1 MFINPYTFVPID
13 QIQPERKRAE
23 HVSDFEGEEELLTGY
38 VECSLEV
45 KSHVFVPN
53 TTKKFKYLLHDKP
66 KNFHGL
72 EEHYFSEF
80 YSYEDLSAAS
90 NSIPA
95 APPKAPRIPGSEI
108 RGVIRNLYE
117 QLTNS
122 CLPIIDDQNVPTKR
136 TSKPRKAGI
145 LDLVTKELFEG
156 ERVMLNTRRLG
167 GHAHPFGS
175 YVGSTYYTGQK
186 VWFQKTGG
194 SYITGSGF
202 NTGTFGATKIS
213 PVIKGASLPVNSYE
227 GYVLISNEFPRKHHD
242 SIIIKT
248 GSASITLSDRDI
260 ERFEQTLGIYENNG
274 ESKNYIDSYRAATKA
289 ARTGNHLHVYFPVFY
304 LEVGGIYYLS
314 PSMISRD
321 VYSNTID
328 KILEN
333 NHNKH
338 QCCSGKDGEW
348 CPACRLFGMI
358 AKNGEQSIAS
368 RLRFTDTEVF
378 QDFTFSEPRLLEI
391 LGNPRISST
400 EFYLEKPLHNRRY
413 DNVKRQYSGG
423 NANWNYDYITDF
435 YYDRNNNE
443 KPLGQIVYNPKLK
456 GRKVYWLGED
466 KYIKGEDPRLL
477 LDRLSNLGEKEVED
491 FIKKCNL
498 KQRQAVRAL
507 EKGKTSFKVYFED
520 ITEEELACL
529 LYCLSLET
537 ENNPNAGD
545 GENSSLLHRIGRGKP
560 YGMGA
565 VKISIIDLKIRSYE
579 MKTEVADREEKNSVV
594 GSWSSK
600 QPHNGRRL
608 YEDYSLKH
616 LKDTDKL
623 TSEQYD
629 LYRRQIWFIER
640 YSRKLSQGEVEI
652 VSYPKTNRDEEP
664 VYQWFVNNRGALGT
678 EIIRQVLPNING
690 DIRLNH

>member
-13 QIQPERKRAE
+13 QKQPERKRAE

-108 RGVIRNLYE
+108 RGAIRNLYE

-122 CLPIIDDQNVPTKR
+122 CLPIIDDQNVPSKR

-156 ERVMLNTRRLG
+156 ERVMLNTRDRSS
-167 GHAHPFGS
+167 FGEKVKIKHVNTMT
-175 YVGSTYYTGQK
+175 VGYRTGQK

-194 SYITGSGF
+194 SYITSSGF
-202 NTGTFGATKIS
+202 NTGTFGAIKIS
-213 PVIKGASLPVNSYE
+213 PAKVASLPVNFYE
-227 GYVLISNEFPRKHHD
+227 GYVLISNKFPRKHHD

-248 GSASITLSDRDI
+248 GHTPITLNDRDI
-260 ERFEQTLGIYENNG
+260 ERFEQTLNMYKSNKANTDYM
-274 ESKNYIDSYRAATKA
+274 ESYYKEKEAANDKKVGA
-289 ARTGNHLHVYFPVFY
+289 HYFPVFY

-378 QDFTFSEPRLLEI
+378 QDFTFSKPRLLEI

-400 EFYLEKPLHNRRY
+400 EFYLEKPNIK
-413 DNVKRQYSGG
+413 NV
-423 NANWNYDYITDF
+423 AVWNYDYYTKWNDIGGRTRVD
-435 YYDRNNNE
+435 DGN
-443 KPLGQIVYNPKLK
+443 LYNAVLK

-466 KYIKGEDPRLL
+466 KYVKGVEHRLL
-477 LDRLSNLGEKEVED
+477 LGRLSNLGEKEVED

-529 LYCLSLET
+529 LYCLSLKSG
-537 ENNPNAGD
+537 NNPNAGD
-545 GENSSLLHRIGRGKP
+545 GENSNLLHRIGRGKP

-565 VKISIIDLKIRSYE
+565 VKISITDLKIRSYK
-579 MKTEVADREEKNSVV
+579 MQTGDCISVSYDTSKTCDDYFLSKVLTKDQYNGYKNQMSLIEV
-594 GSWSSK
+594 
-600 QPHNGRRL
+600 
-608 YEDYSLKH
+608 YS
-616 LKDTDKL
+616 
-623 TSEQYD
+623 Q
-629 LYRRQIWFIER
+629 
-640 YSRKLSQGEVEI
+640 KLSPEFAKN
-652 VSYPKTNRDEEP
+652 VSYPKTTNNKEP
-664 VYQWFVNNRGALGT
+664 IYQWFVNNRGGLGK
-678 EIIRQVLPNING
+678 EIIERVLPGIPQNRDFRLENISIKKNVTPKKKS
-690 DIRLNH
+690 

>member
-13 QIQPERKRAE
+13 QKQPERKRAE

-53 TTKKFKYLLHDKP
+53 TTKKFKYLLHDRQKQ
-66 KNFHGL
+66 FHGL

-80 YSYEDLSAAS
+80 YSYEDLSADS
-90 NSIPA
+90 NSIPD

-156 ERVMLNTRRLG
+156 ERVMLNTG
-167 GHAHPFGS
+167 YHPSFGEEVKIKHVNTMT
-175 YVGSTYYTGQK
+175 VGYRTGQK

-194 SYITGSGF
+194 SYITRSGF
-202 NTGTFGATKIS
+202 NTGKFGAINIS
-213 PVIKGASLPVNSYE
+213 PAKGASLPVYFYE

-248 GSASITLSDRDI
+248 GHTPITLSDRDI
-260 ERFEQTLGIYENNG
+260 VRFEQTLGIYENNG
-274 ESKNYIDSYRAATKA
+274 ESENYIDSYRAATEA

-400 EFYLEKPLHNRRY
+400 EFYLDKPNIN
-413 DNVKRQYSGG
+413 NV
-423 NANWNYDYITDF
+423 AVWNYDYYTMWNDIGGRIRVD
-435 YYDRNNNE
+435 DGN
-443 KPLGQIVYNPKLK
+443 LYNAVLK

-466 KYIKGEDPRLL
+466 KYIKGEEPIL
-477 LDRLSNLGEKEVED
+477 LDRLSNLGEKEVKV
-491 FIKKCNL
+491 FIKKNSL

-545 GENSSLLHRIGRGKP
+545 GENSNLLHRIGRGKP

-600 QPHNGRRL
+600 QPHNGRWL

-629 LYRRQIWFIER
+629 LYRCQIRFIER
-640 YSRKLSQGEVEI
+640 YSRELSEGEVEI

-690 DIRLNH
+690 DIRLKN